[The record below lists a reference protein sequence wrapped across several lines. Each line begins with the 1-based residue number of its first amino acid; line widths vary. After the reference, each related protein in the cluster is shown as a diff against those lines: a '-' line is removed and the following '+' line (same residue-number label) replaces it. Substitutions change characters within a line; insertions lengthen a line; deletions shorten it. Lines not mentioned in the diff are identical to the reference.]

1 MCSGNGTFA
10 VNTNIR
16 IMIIKLILISV
27 VLLGIGF
34 IGFAITILVKKNG
47 QFPETHIGK
56 TEFLKKEGITCA
68 TSQDKLEQAKAYKK
82 GQFKKDN
89 ILEKVI
95 SKL

>member
-1 MCSGNGTFA
+1 
-10 VNTNIR
+10 
-16 IMIIKLILISV
+16 MILKLILVSV

-56 TEFLKKEGITCA
+56 TEFLKKGGVTCA

-82 GQFKKDN
+82 GQYSKET
-89 ILEKVI
+89 ILEKELG
-95 SKL
+95 KL